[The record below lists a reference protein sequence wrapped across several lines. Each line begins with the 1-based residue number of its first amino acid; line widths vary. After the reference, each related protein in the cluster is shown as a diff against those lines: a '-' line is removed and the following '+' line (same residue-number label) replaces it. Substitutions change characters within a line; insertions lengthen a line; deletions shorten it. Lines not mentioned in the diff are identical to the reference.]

1 MHAREETKIKIR
13 EKVLTDDLQC
23 EHGRV
28 RLPNPVLSPALV
40 LPGLGPEEMTHFPI

>member
-1 MHAREETKIKIR
+1 MQKKVLSEEA
-13 EKVLTDDLQC
+13 LTDDLQC

-40 LPGLGPEEMTHFPI
+40 LARLGPEKTTQFPT